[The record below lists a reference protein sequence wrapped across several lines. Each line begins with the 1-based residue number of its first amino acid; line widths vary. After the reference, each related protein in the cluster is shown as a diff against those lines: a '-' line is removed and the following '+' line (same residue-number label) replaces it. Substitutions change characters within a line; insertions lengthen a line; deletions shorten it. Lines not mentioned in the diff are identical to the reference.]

1 MAKKKVIEP
10 RDATYFALVDYNSVF
25 RNGQRLTLRKN
36 IEAKRRKKAEKL
48 KIVSARLTQ
57 Q

>member
-1 MAKKKVIEP
+1 MDNASH
-10 RDATYFALVDYNSVF
+10 THS
-25 RNGQRLTLRKN
+25 LRKN